1 MSNVLD
7 VADLKVILM
16 LCLAQQVF
24 VRELFA
30 KYVVVLINK
39 DILDIPLTKLIVII
53 IHQIFEIMDGYE

>member
-30 KYVVVLINK
+30 KYVVVLIIKYSCHSTDEADLNYY
-39 DILDIPLTKLIVII
+39 PA
-53 IHQIFEIMDGYE
+53 